1 MGRPKKYHVVLN
13 EEDVQR
19 IKKVMKK
26 KEICKTILKRCQILL
41 DLDEAHG
48 KEYTQEQIAKTNCA
62 CISTVEGVA
71 KKYAQEGIEGVIHLK
86 RSVNSDNA
94 RRKLDGRGEARIVEV
109 ACSPAPKGRSRW
121 TLRLLEEQGK
131 VVLDTPVGKDAIGRA
146 LKKQTSA
153 SQKHLLEHPAERKR
167 RVCSLYGGCSGRI

>member
-13 EEDVQR
+13 EEEVQK
-19 IKKVMKK
+19 IKKMMKK
-26 KEICKTILKRCQILL
+26 KETCKTLLKRCQILL

-48 KEYTQEQIAKTNCA
+48 KESTYEQIAKTNCT
-62 CISTVEGVA
+62 CISTVQNIAVQYV
-71 KKYAQEGIEGVIHLK
+71 KEGIEGVLNLK

-94 RRKLDGRGEARIVEV
+94 RRKLDGRGEARILEV
-109 ACSPAPKGRSRW
+109 ACSPAPEGRLRW

-167 RVCSLYGGCSGRI
+167 RICSLYGRCSGRI